1 MINID
6 KINSVNGYRFI
17 LAPNCSISWRELLGF
32 YLVSCL
38 VALAVG
44 LFFTLQGLWLVLP
57 FSGLEMLALGVAL
70 YLTSRKVHRREV
82 ITLDHSRIRIEK
94 GIRQVIQSWEFDTT
108 GTRLIDE
115 QKGDRYP
122 RRKLVIS
129 AHGKKVEVG
138 DFLDRLE
145 KDELAFKL
153 KDCIIYV

>member
-17 LAPNCSISWRELLGF
+17 LAPNCSMSWRELQGF

-38 VALAVG
+38 
-44 LFFTLQGLWLVLP
+44 
-57 FSGLEMLALGVAL
+57 VAL

-82 ITLDHSRIRIEK
+82 ITLDHVRIRIEK

-115 QKGDRYP
+115 QTSAWYP

-129 AHGKKVEVG
+129 ARGKKVEVG
-138 DFLDRLE
+138 EFLDSPE

-153 KDCIIYV
+153 KGCIIHV

>member
-1 MINID
+1 M
-6 KINSVNGYRFI
+6 
-17 LAPNCSISWRELLGF
+17 SWRELQGF

-38 VALAVG
+38 
-44 LFFTLQGLWLVLP
+44 
-57 FSGLEMLALGVAL
+57 VAL